1 MSINIDEINDP
12 DRFDSKHWVHFKV
25 GGDKE
30 VIQITG
36 VCLFDQLD
44 GDEESPDEWQRE
56 SVYMLIKMPVEPLNG
71 RFFLVESSAPL
82 VTINTIASDP
92 GSNDTGLGVDQFE
105 CRIEDAVLEFGDV
118 FPITAR
124 VVIRNRGARLMRLGY
139 SVTLLCSTLEERP
152 PAEDYY

>member
-36 VCLFDQLD
+36 VCTLD
-44 GDEESPDEWQRE
+44 HMKGDEESPDQWQRE
-56 SVYMLIKMPVEPLNG
+56 KVNMLIKMPVEPLNG
-71 RFFLVESSAPL
+71 RFFLVESAAPL
-82 VTINTIASDP
+82 VTINTIANDP
-92 GSNDTGLGVDQFE
+92 GSNDTEWGVDQFE
-105 CRIEDAVLEFGDV
+105 CRIEDAVLEFGEV

-124 VVIRNRGARLMRLGY
+124 VALRNRGARLMRLGY

-152 PAEDYY
+152 PVEDYY